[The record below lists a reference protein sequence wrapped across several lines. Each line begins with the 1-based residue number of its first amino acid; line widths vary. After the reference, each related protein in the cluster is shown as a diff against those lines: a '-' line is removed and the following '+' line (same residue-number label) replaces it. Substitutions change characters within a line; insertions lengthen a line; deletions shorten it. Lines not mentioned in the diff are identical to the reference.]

1 MTDWT
6 RFEPEALEGRTA
18 HAHTVEGTCVT
29 GRLARVAG
37 PIDQLV
43 FEGVLQPPDQFGDPA
58 PAGRDAARRGS
69 GGGRPGVGILHAHC
83 AASTGSGTGAAGT
96 VGSTLTGR
104 GSGWG
109 ASSVRAASPA

>member
-6 RFEPEALEGRTA
+6 RFEPEALEGRMA

-43 FEGVLQPPDQFGDPA
+43 FEGVLQPVLL
-58 PAGRDAARRGS
+58 RLH
-69 GGGRPGVGILHAHC
+69 GGRWRLAEGWHNLEIL
-83 AASTGSGTGAAGT
+83 
-96 VGSTLTGR
+96 
-104 GSGWG
+104 
-109 ASSVRAASPA
+109 